1 MNNSLDVNS
10 KKFLIILVIMMLVFV
25 LLIIK
30 AFDIMGKASEEALKP
45 QVNMSE
51 VGELG
56 SDNQT
61 EQEQSDE
68 NNTANKEV
76 DVEHHVSFVEE
87 QPRVSQPA
95 ETSKNPQ
102 MITEPLAPINEN
114 GNVVEENKAPSLTK
128 AQETELMFLD
138 AQNYKDEKQY
148 VKALEEYKAILEKN
162 ISNETNARCYEEM
175 AGIYGIVKR
184 YGTALSYAQ
193 KAYSIAPTSSRELL
207 IARLYYKTGDTDK
220 AIKKINNVLQRDF
233 SIDN

>member
-10 KKFLIILVIMMLVFV
+10 KKFLIILVIIMLVFV

-30 AFDIMGKASEEALKP
+30 AFDIMGKASEEPLKP
-45 QVNMSE
+45 QINMSE
-51 VGELG
+51 VDDEN
-56 SDNQT
+56 DNQT

-114 GNVVEENKAPSLTK
+114 GNVVEENKVPSLTK

-138 AQNYKDEKQY
+138 AQKLKDEKQY

-175 AGIYGIVKR
+175 AGIYSIVKR

-193 KAYSIAPTSSRELL
+193 KAYSIAPSSNRELL
-207 IARLYYKTGDTDK
+207 IARLYYKTGDIDRAT
-220 AIKKINNVLQRDF
+220 KKINNILQRDF

>member
-10 KKFLIILVIMMLVFV
+10 KKFLIILVIIMLVFV

-30 AFDIMGKASEEALKP
+30 AFDIMGKASEEPLKP
-45 QVNMSE
+45 QINMSE
-51 VGELG
+51 VDDEN
-56 SDNQT
+56 DNQT

-114 GNVVEENKAPSLTK
+114 GNVVEENKVPSLTK

-138 AQNYKDEKQY
+138 AQKLKDEKQY
-148 VKALEEYKAILEKN
+148 VKALEEYKSILGKN
-162 ISNETNARCYEEM
+162 IDSNTNARCYEEM
-175 AGIYGIVKR
+175 AGIYSIVKR

-193 KAYSIAPTSSRELL
+193 KAYSIAPSSNRELL
-207 IARLYYKTGDTDK
+207 IARLYYKTGDIDK
-220 AIKKINNVLQRDF
+220 ATKKINNILQRDF
-233 SIDN
+233 SVDN